1 MGLQIKEIIAVA
13 EKILRENGVEDYKA
27 DAEILLCHEI
37 RYDSRKIFMNWSKEL
52 DDEACERYFADVQ
65 RRAAGT
71 PTQYL
76 TEMQPFMGFNF
87 SVDERVLIPRMDT
100 ETVVESA
107 IEFIRSQ
114 KSIKNV
120 LDLCTGSG
128 VIAISLAKA
137 VPSLK
142 LTATDI
148 SGDALAV
155 AAKNASRLG
164 VSARIKFLR
173 SDLFNSLPTGFT
185 AKKFDM
191 IIANPP
197 YIRTAV
203 LPRLQREIYEHE
215 PLIALDGGEDGLD
228 YYRAIATRAPSF
240 LTKRGVIFFEIGYDQ
255 AEDVSDILRD
265 TGNFAGI
272 SVRRD
277 IAGNDRVV
285 FASVK

>member
-1 MGLQIKEIIAVA
+1 LGLQIKEIITVA
-13 EKILRENGVEDYKA
+13 ENILRDNGVEDYKT

-37 RYDSRKIFMNWSKEL
+37 RYDSRKIFMNWAKEL

-76 TEMQPFMGFNF
+76 TEVQPFMGSNF
-87 SVDERVLIPRMDT
+87 AVDERVLIPRMDT
-100 ETVVESA
+100 ETVVMSA
-107 IEFIRSQ
+107 AEFIKSR

-137 VPSLK
+137 LPSLK
-142 LTATDI
+142 LTAVDI

-164 VSARIKFLR
+164 VTGRVKFLQ
-173 SDLFNSLPTGFT
+173 SDLFDSLPTGFT

-197 YIRTAV
+197 YIRTDI
-203 LPRLQREIYEHE
+203 LPRLPREIYEHE

-228 YYRAIATRAPSF
+228 YYRAIAGRAHAY
-240 LTKRGVIFFEIGYDQ
+240 LTKKGVIFFEIGYDQ
-255 AEDVSDILRD
+255 AEAVSDILRSS
-265 TGNFAGI
+265 GNFAGI
-272 SVRRD
+272 SIRRD